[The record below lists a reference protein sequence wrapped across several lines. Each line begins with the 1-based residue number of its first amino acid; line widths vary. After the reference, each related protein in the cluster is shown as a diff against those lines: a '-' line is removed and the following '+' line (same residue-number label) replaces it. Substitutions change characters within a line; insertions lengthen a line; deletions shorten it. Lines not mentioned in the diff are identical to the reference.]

1 MRKITIF
8 LVCLLLL
15 GGCKSDGTTSD
26 NNVKYFNYIDLIINN
41 NYVVSSNIPF
51 DCSISVG
58 KNEKEEY
65 VYLVTIENPKIAMY
79 NVEMMALINT
89 DIGKDTMFPTVGVID
104 DDRYSM
110 IPFQSNL
117 ERGFPGAIIVSGTS
131 EVPEF
136 TVNLLVVYHD
146 YSGQNET
153 KVFLNLDGKYVE
165 ETKKDESVASEES
178 TPAKTNSD
186 EEE

>member
-1 MRKITIF
+1 MRKLTVY
-8 LVCLLLL
+8 LLCLLLL
-15 GGCKSDGTTSD
+15 GGCKSNGTTSD

-41 NYVVSSNIPF
+41 NYVESSNIPF

-117 ERGFPGAIIVSGTS
+117 ERGYPGAIIVSGTS
-131 EVPEF
+131 EAPEF

-153 KVFLNLDGKYVE
+153 KVYLNLAGKFVE
-165 ETKKDESVASEES
+165 ASVVEPSAQSGESVPSEPSSED
-178 TPAKTNSD
+178 T
-186 EEE
+186 E